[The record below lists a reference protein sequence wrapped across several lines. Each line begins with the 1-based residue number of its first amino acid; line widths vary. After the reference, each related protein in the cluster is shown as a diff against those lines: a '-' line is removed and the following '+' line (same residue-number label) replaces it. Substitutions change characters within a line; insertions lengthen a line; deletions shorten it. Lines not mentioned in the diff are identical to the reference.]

1 MTPPIPLTRSQA
13 LRILE
18 ANHEQLKRL
27 GVEKIALY
35 GSVARNEATAESD
48 VDVLVELADEK
59 LTLEGYMD
67 VCFFLEELFGRR
79 VDVTTFRSLKPHWR
93 DYVLAD
99 AVYTKTP
106 DKVPAASK
114 SDTYAT
120 EISPQ

>member
-114 SDTYAT
+114 SDT
-120 EISPQ
+120 

>member
-67 VCFFLEELFGRR
+67 LCFFLEELFGRR

-99 AVYTKTP
+99 AVYPETP
-106 DKVPAASK
+106 NEVSAASAP
-114 SDTYAT
+114 DT
-120 EISPQ
+120 

>member
-1 MTPPIPLTRSQA
+1 MTPPIPLTRSKA

-18 ANHEQLKRL
+18 ENFEQLERL

-48 VDVLVELADEK
+48 VDVLVELADEQ

-79 VDVTTFRSLKPHWR
+79 VDVTTFRSIKPHWK
-93 DYVLAD
+93 DYVLGD
-99 AVYTKTP
+99 AVYLDTP
-106 DKVPAASK
+106 DNVSATSG
-114 SDTYAT
+114 SDT
-120 EISPQ
+120 

>member
-48 VDVLVELADEK
+48 LDVLVELADEK
-59 LTLEGYMD
+59 LML
-67 VCFFLEELFGRR
+67 
-79 VDVTTFRSLKPHWR
+79 
-93 DYVLAD
+93 
-99 AVYTKTP
+99 
-106 DKVPAASK
+106 
-114 SDTYAT
+114 
-120 EISPQ
+120 